1 MKWKIIAI
9 AKQTSYWPKRKFI
22 PINSYRLIFH
32 NFNIVYYSLSSPS
45 SGFSQS
51 ESYQHVLERFKAT
64 EKVLFSVR
72 HFLWEES
79 KIVSVNICV
88 DKLFNWIS
96 PKRRVSFAP
105 SPSQFLGVQHCNGND
120 VTVMTSCMGLKES
133 SKKCTGKF
141 SKPLAPFA
149 ENSLV

>member
-1 MKWKIIAI
+1 MKWMIIVI
-9 AKQTSYWPKRKFI
+9 ATQTSYWPKRKFI

-96 PKRRVSFAP
+96 PKRWVSFAP
-105 SPSQFLGVQHCNGND
+105 APVIFSESNTAVA
-120 VTVMTSCMGLKES
+120 MTSQLWRRAWEYHIPFLKES
-133 SKKCTGKF
+133 
-141 SKPLAPFA
+141 
-149 ENSLV
+149 

>member
-64 EKVLFSVR
+64 EK
-72 HFLWEES
+72 EES

-96 PKRRVSFAP
+96 PKRWVSFAP
-105 SPSQFLGVQHCNGND
+105 APVIFSESNTAVA
-120 VTVMTSCMGLKES
+120 MTSQLWRRAWDYHILFLKES
-133 SKKCTGKF
+133 SKKCTSTGKF
-141 SKPLAPFA
+141 SKPLAPFV